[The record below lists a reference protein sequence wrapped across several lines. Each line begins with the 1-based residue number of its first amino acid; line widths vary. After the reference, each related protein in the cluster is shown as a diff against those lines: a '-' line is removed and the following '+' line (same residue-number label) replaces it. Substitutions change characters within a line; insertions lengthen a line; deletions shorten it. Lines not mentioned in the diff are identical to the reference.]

1 MRRIDQQATTRKG
14 RRDLRANLLR
24 ERINRGG
31 VLIGVA
37 PPFVSADVVEFF
49 GLLGFDWILLD
60 GEHGPISVESCYSL
74 IRAADAVGLASVV
87 RIPANEPWLVLT
99 YAESGADA
107 ILVPHIADAAA
118 AEHLVQAIRYPPS
131 GKRGSMS
138 GSRAANYGLT
148 QTASDYFA
156 ASDHHA
162 LPMAMIEDVE
172 ALEKLDEIIQV
183 EELETFFIGPGDL
196 AMSMGYPGGSDNPIV
211 RAEVHSAA
219 RRLSQARKTVATVVA
234 DTTSAAAAID
244 AGVRLIALSAGAII
258 TRSTREAIATIR
270 GAAVRP

>member
-1 MRRIDQQATTRKG
+1 MRAS
-14 RRDLRANLLR
+14 LLH

-60 GEHGPISVESCYSL
+60 GEHGPVGVESCHSL
-74 IRAADAVGLASVV
+74 IRAADAVGLATVV

-118 AEHLVQAIRYPPS
+118 AEHLAQAIRYAPS
-131 GKRGSMS
+131 GRRGSMS

-148 QTASDYFA
+148 QTASDYFV

-162 LPMAMIEDVE
+162 LPIAMIED
-172 ALEKLDEIIQV
+172 
-183 EELETFFIGPGDL
+183 
-196 AMSMGYPGGSDNPIV
+196 MGYPGGFDNPTV
-211 RAEVHSAA
+211 RAEVHDAA
-219 RRLSQARKTVATVVA
+219 TRLSQARKTVATVVT
-234 DTTSAAAAID
+234 DTASAAAAID
-244 AGVRLIALSAGAII
+244 AGVRLITLSAGGII
-258 TRSTREAIATIR
+258 TRSAREAIATIR
-270 GAAVRP
+270 DTAARALENSAAD

>member
-1 MRRIDQQATTRKG
+1 M
-14 RRDLRANLLR
+14 
-24 ERINRGG
+24 
-31 VLIGVA
+31 IGVA
-37 PPFVSADVVEFF
+37 PPFISADVVEFF
-49 GLLGFDWILLD
+49 GLLGFEWILLD
-60 GEHGPISVESCYSL
+60 GEHGPIGVESCYSL
-74 IRAADAVGLASVV
+74 VRAADAVGLATIV

-107 ILVPHIADAAA
+107 ILVPHIADPAAA
-118 AEHLVQAIRYPPS
+118 RRLVEAIRYAPS

-148 QTASDYFA
+148 QTASDYFE

-172 ALEKLDEIIQV
+172 ALENLDQIAQV
-183 EELETFFIGPGDL
+183 EGLDAFFIGPGDL
-196 AMSMGYPGGSDNPIV
+196 AMSMGYPGGFDNPTV
-211 RAEVHSAA
+211 RAEVHQTA

-234 DTTSAAAAID
+234 DTESAAAAID

-270 GAAVRP
+270 DAAAQALDNPVAG

>member
-1 MRRIDQQATTRKG
+1 
-14 RRDLRANLLR
+14 LRTNLLR

-60 GEHGPISVESCYSL
+60 GEHGPIGVESCYSL
-74 IRAADAVGLASVV
+74 VRAADAAGLATVV

-107 ILVPHIADAAA
+107 ILVPHITDAAA
-118 AEHLVQAIRYPPS
+118 GEQLVQAIRYAPS
-131 GKRGSMS
+131 GRRGSMS
-138 GSRAANYGLT
+138 ASRAANYGLT

-162 LPMAMIEDVE
+162 LPMAMIEDME
-172 ALEKLDEIIQV
+172 ALENLDQIAQV
-183 EELETFFIGPGDL
+183 DGLDTFLIGPGDL
-196 AMSMGYPGGSDNPIV
+196 AMSMGYPGGYDDPTV
-211 RAEVHSAA
+211 RAEVHHAA
-219 RRLSQARKTVATVVA
+219 TRLSQAGKTVATVVA
-234 DTTSAAAAID
+234 DTASAAAAIE
-244 AGVRLIALSAGAII
+244 AGCRLITLSAAAVI
-258 TRSTREAIATIR
+258 TRSTREAISTIR
-270 GAAVRP
+270 AAAARPSESPAPD